1 MENKKD
7 KEQKD
12 KEQKEKSKKQK
23 VQDLK
28 KILIHN
34 IIYRHRLGMDYYREY
49 TSYDKLEEVE
59 ILFNS
64 CMKVKSGV
72 VHHRY
77 ISTYSAHP
85 DLGIHISLTEAFVNI
100 ILYNNEYYNELIKTD
115 ELIEDD

>member
-1 MENKKD
+1 MKNK
-7 KEQKD
+7 KD

-28 KILIHN
+28 N
-34 IIYRHRLGMDYYREY
+34 IIINNIHYRHRLGLDYYRDY
-49 TSYDKLEEVE
+49 TLYDKLEEVE

-64 CMKVKSGV
+64 CMRSKSGI

-77 ISTYSAHP
+77 ISTYTAHP
-85 DLGIHISLTEAFVNI
+85 DVGIHINLTNAFVNL
-100 ILYNNEYYNELIKTD
+100 ILYDKEKYNELIKTD